1 MARSRVCR
9 VYTRDRLFIDGE
21 WVEPAGAGVIEVVDA
36 ATEERLGEVPAGT
49 AEDLDRAVA
58 AARRAFDGW
67 AATPV
72 EERTACLDRL
82 HQNLMA
88 RATDLGTLVAHE
100 VGMPLATATV
110 VQGAL
115 PALIVQTFVDIARKF
130 AFEEPAGTSTVVYEP
145 VGVVGCLTPW
155 NYPVLLTVSKLAAA
169 VAAGCTVVLKPSEV
183 APLTAFV
190 LAEEAVAAG
199 FPAGVVNLVSGYG
212 EDVGERLVA
221 HPEVDMVSFTG
232 STAVG
237 RRVATLA
244 AGALKRFTLE
254 LGGKSASIVLDDA
267 DLEEAVQASVRQ
279 AMFNSGQT
287 CIAWSRLIVP
297 RRHHEE
303 AVILARK
310 VAEELVVGD
319 PFDERTDLG
328 PLATAAQRDRVRRY
342 IELGLAEGATL
353 VTGGAE
359 PPEHVRRGYY
369 LRPTIFADVSPGMAI
384 ANEEIFGPVVAIMPA
399 DDEDDAVRIANGTP
413 FGLHGAVF
421 AGDRARGERVARR
434 LRTGQVDVCGVGG
447 YNPVAPFGGY
457 KQSGHGR
464 ELGRWG
470 LEEFLEVKSLQL
482 P

>member
-1 MARSRVCR
+1 MYS
-9 VYTRDRLFIDGE
+9 RDRLFIDGR
-21 WVEPAGAGVIEVVDA
+21 WTEPAGQDRIEVVNA

-49 AEDLDRAVA
+49 GEDLDRAVV

-72 EERTACLDRL
+72 GERTACLDRL
-82 HQNLMA
+82 HRNLMA
-88 RATDLGTLVAHE
+88 RAVDLGTLVAQE

-110 VQGAL
+110 IQGAL
-115 PALIVQTFVDIARKF
+115 PALVVNTFVDIARRF
-130 AFEEPAGTSTVVYEP
+130 AFEEPAGASTVVYEP

-155 NYPVLLTVSKLAAA
+155 NYPVLLAVSKLAAA
-169 VAAGCTVVLKPSEV
+169 LAAGCTVVLKPSEV

-190 LAEEAVAAG
+190 LADEVAAAG
-199 FPAGVVNLVSGYG
+199 LPPGVVNVVSGLG
-212 EDVGERLVA
+212 PDVGERLVT
-221 HPEVDMVSFTG
+221 HPDVDMVSFTG

-279 AMFNSGQT
+279 ALLNSGQT

-297 RRHHEE
+297 RELHDE
-303 AVILARK
+303 AAILARK
-310 VAEELVVGD
+310 VAEGMVVGD
-319 PFDERTDLG
+319 PLHDGTDLG
-328 PLATAAQRDRVRRY
+328 PVASAAQRERVRRY
-342 IELGLAEGATL
+342 IDLGIAEGASL
-353 VTGGAE
+353 VTGGIE
-359 PPEHVRRGYY
+359 PPDGLPRGYY
-369 LRPTIFADVSPGMAI
+369 VRPTVFADVTPEMTI
-384 ANEEIFGPVVAIMPA
+384 ANEEIFGPVVAVMPA

-421 AGDRARGERVARR
+421 SGDRARAGRVARR

-457 KQSGHGR
+457 KRSGMGR